1 MERSDWYAKLKA
13 LHLCRDCKKQ
23 DAYTLAG
30 HTRCYECSEKDRI
43 RKVCDRKDPN
53 KAKKCA
59 RLRRDTSRNVYQK
72 VDACIVASFSEQRN
86 VYVRYVRKS
95 NVKQA
100 KSRKD
105 YRQDCPESCVGNAI
119 RSPVRM
125 GIWYVRIA
133 TIKRLRLHCKTSEGL
148 IGRTTHG
155 ENQISN

>member
-1 MERSDWYAKLKA
+1 MERSEWYAKLKEF
-13 LHLCRDCKKQ
+13 HLCRDCKKQ

-30 HTRCYECSEKDRI
+30 HTRCYECVEKGRI
-43 RKVCDRKDPN
+43 RRARNRKDPE
-53 KAKKCA
+53 KAKKCV

-105 YRQDCPESCVGNAI
+105 YRQDCPESCVDNAI
-119 RSPVRM
+119 RNRAQMVTKCVQIVMRKKS
-125 GIWYVRIA
+125 
-133 TIKRLRLHCKTSEGL
+133 RLRCKISEGL
-148 IGRTTHG
+148 IRRTTHG
-155 ENQISN
+155 AN